1 MRVVRLGENGGVSPA
16 FFTAEGDRLIA
27 NDVARSLWSHNQMH
41 GVAIGGAVSRALEQ
55 GLAGIERADLRPA
68 RYNVDMFRAV
78 AMDIPCEFRTRVVR
92 EGPRIAL
99 IDAELVQ
106 EGEARCR
113 ATGLF
118 LKPSANPVGDLWTP
132 DHQLAPPPPEEADED
147 DERKPPVFYSEDQG
161 WSSDF
166 FKHQNGS
173 RKIVWQTALPVVTG
187 EQISPFQ
194 AACSAADTVTL
205 ATNWGAEGVQHIN
218 TDVVLSLSRAP
229 VGNELGFAALTRSE
243 TDGIASGSCVVY
255 DRRGVLGSAITTSLA
270 NAQRTVD
277 FTRVEIPED
286 GSAARRI

>member
-1 MRVVRLGENGGVSPA
+1 MTGAGENVRVSLA
-16 FFTAEGDRLIA
+16 FFTADGDRLIA
-27 NDVARSLWSHNQMH
+27 NDMARSLWSHSQMH
-41 GVAIGGAVSRALEQ
+41 GVAIGGAVARALEH
-55 GLAGIERADLRPA
+55 GLVGIDRQDLRPA

-78 AMDIPCEFRTRVVR
+78 SMDLPCEFSSSIVR

-99 IDAELVQ
+99 IDAELIQ
-106 EGEARCR
+106 DGEARCR

-118 LKPSANPVGDLWTP
+118 LKPSENPEGDLWSP
-132 DHQLAPPPPEEADED
+132 DHQLAPPPPEAADEG
-147 DERKPPVFYSEDQG
+147 DERKPPVFYSEEEG

-166 FKHQNGS
+166 MKHQNGS
-173 RKIVWQTALPVVTG
+173 RKIVWQTALPVVVG
-187 EQISPFQ
+187 EEVSPFQ

-205 ATNWGAEGVQHIN
+205 ATNWGAQGVQHIN
-218 TDVVLSLSRAP
+218 TDVVLSLSRSP
-229 VGNELGFAALTRSE
+229 VGRELGFAALTRSE

-270 NAQRTVD
+270 NAKRTVD

>member
-1 MRVVRLGENGGVSPA
+1 MSLA
-16 FFTAEGDRLIA
+16 FFHAEGDQLIA
-27 NDVARSLWSHNQMH
+27 NDMARSLWSHDQMH
-41 GVAIGGAVSRALEQ
+41 GVAIGGAVARALEMT
-55 GLAGIERADLRPA
+55 LNGIDRGDLRAA
-68 RYNVDMFRAV
+68 RYNVDMFKAV
-78 AMDIPCEFRTRVVR
+78 SMTLPCEFRGRVVR

-99 IDAELVQ
+99 IDAELIQ
-106 EGEARCR
+106 DGEPRCR

-118 LKPSANPVGDLWTP
+118 LKPRENPDGELWTP
-132 DHQLAPPPPEEADED
+132 EHDLAPPPPEAADES
-147 DERKPPVFYSEDQG
+147 DERKPPVFYSETEG

-166 FKHQNGS
+166 MQHQNGS
-173 RKIVWQTALPVVTG
+173 RKIVWQTALPVVEDEEVT
-187 EQISPFQ
+187 PFQ

-205 ATNWGAEGVQHIN
+205 ATNWGAQGVQHIN

-229 VGNELGFAALTRSE
+229 YGRELGFAALTRSE

-270 NAQRTVD
+270 NARRTVD

>member
-1 MRVVRLGENGGVSPA
+1 LGDNGEVSLA
-16 FFTAEGDRLIA
+16 FFHAEGDQLIA
-27 NDVARSLWSHNQMH
+27 NDMARSLWSHDQMH
-41 GVAIGGAVSRALEQ
+41 GVAIGGAVARALEMT
-55 GLAGIERADLRPA
+55 LNGIDRGDLRAA
-68 RYNVDMFRAV
+68 RYNVDMFKAV
-78 AMDIPCEFRTRVVR
+78 SMTLPCEFRGRVVR

-99 IDAELVQ
+99 IDAELIQ
-106 EGEARCR
+106 DGEPRCR

-118 LKPSANPVGDLWTP
+118 LKPSENPDGELWTP
-132 DHQLAPPPPEEADED
+132 EHDLAPPPPEAADES
-147 DERKPPVFYSEDQG
+147 DERKPPVFYSETEG

-166 FKHQNGS
+166 MQHQNGS
-173 RKIVWQTALPVVTG
+173 RKIVWQTALPVVEDEEVT
-187 EQISPFQ
+187 PFQ

-205 ATNWGAEGVQHIN
+205 ATNWGAQGVQHIN

-229 VGNELGFAALTRSE
+229 YGRELGFAALTRSE

-270 NAQRTVD
+270 NARRTVD